1 MGLGQQLT
9 EWSEE
14 VLKQL
19 ADEGHFVIVYDN
31 RDTGL
36 SSKIEEAGVPDI
48 AKMQGALIRGEKFKA
63 PYTFSDMSDDAVGLL
78 DALGIEKAHIY
89 GWSHCP
95 DHCHQPSFASVK
107 SHSDICTNL

>member
-1 MGLGQQLT
+1 MSKANANGIQIEYKTFGDRSGRPLLLIMGLGQQLT

-36 SSKIEEAGVPDI
+36 SSKMEEAGVPDV
-48 AKMQGALIRGEKFKA
+48 AGMQGALIRGERFKV
-63 PYTFSDMSDDAVGLL
+63 P
-78 DALGIEKAHIY
+78 
-89 GWSHCP
+89 
-95 DHCHQPSFASVK
+95 
-107 SHSDICTNL
+107 